1 MLSRKRIL
9 LMAAVVVIG
18 ALAAFATQTH
28 AWNKASQSAGKP
40 AASKAYVAEG
50 SLVVMTDDS
59 LTIRMGKKDM
69 SFKISSTT
77 PKPTSIAPGSN
88 VTVNY
93 HNEGTQHIA
102 NNIQLA
108 PTPSSTTAAKPH
120 ASK

>member
-1 MLSRKRIL
+1 MLFQKRIL

-18 ALAAFATQTH
+18 ALAPFAIQTH
-28 AWNKASQSAGKP
+28 AAQSASKSADKP
-40 AASKAYVAEG
+40 AASKSYVAEG
-50 SLVVMTDDS
+50 SLVVMTDES
-59 LTIRMGKKDM
+59 LTIRSGRKDM
-69 SFKISSTT
+69 NFKINSTT

-108 PTPSSTTAAKPH
+108 PTKSSTTAAKPH

>member
-1 MLSRKRIL
+1 MLSHKRIL

-18 ALAAFATQTH
+18 ALVAFATQTH
-28 AWNKASQSAGKP
+28 AWSKASQSANKG

-59 LTIRMGKKDM
+59 LTIRTGKKDM

-77 PKPTSIAPGSN
+77 PKPTSISPGSN

-108 PTPSSTTAAKPH
+108 PTKSNTTAAKSH
-120 ASK
+120 GK